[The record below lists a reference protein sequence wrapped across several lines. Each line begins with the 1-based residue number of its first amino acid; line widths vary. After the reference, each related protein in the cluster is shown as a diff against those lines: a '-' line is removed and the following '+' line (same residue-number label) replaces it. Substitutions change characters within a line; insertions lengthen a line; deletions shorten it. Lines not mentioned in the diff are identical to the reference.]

1 MSEQSE
7 KRHALVRFARLISLT
22 LVGFAGAAAFWI
34 WTWRESQRA
43 MDVAEATRRFG
54 WSIEGVGGQGPTS
67 LWDPSQGLGSV
78 VRISLREDLSGD
90 EEWRLLT
97 ESFPRLTVLHLR
109 GPLCNGQRLA
119 ALAKGP
125 PVQEIGLSHCP
136 IDRPLAEALSRMP
149 ALESVSLSF
158 SENTPSAEDLLPLA
172 DTKSI
177 RSLYFG
183 GALPAGAL
191 AHLPPALDTL
201 LLSRTGTTNA
211 ELEQLAGA
219 VALREL
225 VLRGLPVS
233 DDGLAVL
240 PKLPALRVLLL
251 GDCQIAGPGLANAA
265 ELETLTII
273 GGPLDDRAVD
283 EICRLP
289 KLKHLDIWNAKLS
302 DQGIERLTQL
312 PNLESLRIKGEQ
324 PILTNPQEVGRL
336 RGASPIKQLSLGQ

>member
-1 MSEQSE
+1 MAEQI
-7 KRHALVRFARLISLT
+7 KQQPALVRHARLISLVV
-22 LVGFAGAAAFWI
+22 VGIAGAAAFWI

-43 MDVAEATRRFG
+43 TYVAEATRRFG
-54 WSIEGVGGQGPTS
+54 WSIEGVGGPGSIPS
-67 LWDPSQGLGSV
+67 WDPSQGLGSV

-125 PVQEIGLSHCP
+125 PVQEIGMSHCP
-136 IDRPLAEALSRMP
+136 VDRPLAEALSRMP
-149 ALESVSLSF
+149 VLESVSLSF

-172 DTKSI
+172 ESKSI

-183 GALPAGAL
+183 GALPGGAL

-201 LLSRTGTTNA
+201 MLSRTGTTDA
-211 ELEQLAGA
+211 ELEKLAGA

-225 VLRGLPVS
+225 VLRGLTVS
-233 DDGLAVL
+233 DNGLSVL

-251 GDCQIAGPGLANAA
+251 GDCQIAGPGLASAA

-289 KLKHLDIWNAKLS
+289 KLKHLDIWNSKLT

-312 PNLESLRIKGEQ
+312 ANLESLRIKGEQ
-324 PILTNPQEVGRL
+324 PILTNPQEVSRL
-336 RGASPIKQLSLGQ
+336 RAASPIKQLSLGR